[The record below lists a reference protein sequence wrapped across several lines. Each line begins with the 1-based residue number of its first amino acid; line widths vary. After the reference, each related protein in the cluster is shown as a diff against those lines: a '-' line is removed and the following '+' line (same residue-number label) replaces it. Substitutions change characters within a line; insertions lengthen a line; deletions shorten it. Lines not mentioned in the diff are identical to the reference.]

1 MSKETMKWLHEN
13 TLIGYRDELGDAWHG
28 DAGNHYDGIVPIER
42 VEQLFSWTA
51 ESKPV
56 FMDHGV
62 EDGLQ
67 PIPGKRAIVHPDTNQ
82 TFAIVSDRYEIH
94 QYREWLLEQVSALL
108 DVSSGELGIGSAGLL
123 RGGGQAWVQVRPP
136 ETVEIGG
143 EEHLPWVL
151 ATTSLDASLATQ
163 YKGQRQRVV
172 CDNTLAVGLRGG
184 QAEFRVRHVKGN
196 HLRLAEAREA
206 LEMLFKAQGEF
217 EHEMEMLMNN
227 AVTNQQFTDIVFE
240 LMPTPEPVIKDG
252 KQTNRRAINRVAA
265 DRQKLS
271 ELWVEDPRVAPWTNT
286 EWGVLQAFNTW
297 FTWER
302 SGLEKEQAKARA
314 LRDGVDGT
322 TAAFDRKVRGALE
335 AVVA

>member
-42 VEQLFSWTA
+42 VEQLFSWEA
-51 ESKPV
+51 QSRPV

-143 EEHLPWVL
+143 DEHLPWVL

-172 CDNTLAVGLRGG
+172 CDNTLAVGLREG

-227 AVTNQQFTDIVFE
+227 YVSEVQWNEVVEAMLPYPEKVMEGSKVKNQ
-240 LMPTPEPVIKDG
+240 
-252 KQTNRRAINRVAA
+252 RAINTVEQSRY
-265 DRQKLS
+265 KLH
-271 ELWVEDPRVAPWTNT
+271 ELWGADDRVAPWTNT

>member
-1 MSKETMKWLHEN
+1 MSKETLEWLHEN
-13 TLIGYRDELGDAWHG
+13 TLIGYRDELGAAWHG
-28 DAGNHYDGIVPIER
+28 DGDNHFAAEVPIER
-42 VEQLFSWTA
+42 VERLFGWEA
-51 ESKPV
+51 ESRPV
-56 FMDHGV
+56 FMDCGV

-67 PIPGKRAIVHPDTNQ
+67 EIKGKRAIVHPDTNQ

-94 QYREWLLEQVSALL
+94 QYQEWLVEQVSALL

-136 ETVEIGG
+136 ATVEIGG

-172 CDNTLAVGLRGG
+172 CDNTLAVGLREG
-184 QAEFRVRHVKGN
+184 QAEFRVQHVKGTQM
-196 HLRLAEAREA
+196 RLAEAREA
-206 LEMLFKAQGEF
+206 LEMLFTAQGEF

-227 AVTNQQFTDIVFE
+227 TVTVDQFTDVVFDM
-240 LMPTPEPVIKDG
+240 MPSPEPVMKAG
-252 KQTNRRAINRVAA
+252 KQTNTRAINRVAS
-265 DRQKLS
+265 DRQTIS
-271 ELWVEDPRVAPWTNT
+271 MLWNDDPRVAPWRGT

-302 SGLEKEQAKARA
+302 SGLDKEQAKARA
-314 LRDGVDGT
+314 LRNGVDGT
-322 TAAFDRKVRGALE
+322 TAAFDRKVKGVLE
-335 AVVA
+335 GVMA

>member
-1 MSKETMKWLHEN
+1 
-13 TLIGYRDELGDAWHG
+13 
-28 DAGNHYDGIVPIER
+28 VPIER
-42 VEQLFSWTA
+42 VERLFRWKA
-51 ESKPV
+51 ESRPV
-56 FMDHGV
+56 FMDCGV

-67 PIPGKRAIVHPDTNQ
+67 EIKGKRAIVHPDTNQ

-94 QYREWLLEQVSALL
+94 QYQEWLVEQVSALL

-136 ETVEIGG
+136 ATVEIGG

-172 CDNTLAVGLRGG
+172 CDNTLAVGLREG
-184 QAEFRVRHVKGN
+184 QAEFRVRHVTGTKM
-196 HLRLAEAREA
+196 RLAEAREA
-206 LEMLFKAQGEF
+206 LELLFTAQGEF
-217 EHEMEMLMNN
+217 EHEMEMLMGNY
-227 AVTNQQFTDIVFE
+227 VSDQQFQQVIE
-240 LMPTPEPVIKDG
+240 SILPIPEKVMEGSKV
-252 KQTNRRAINRVAA
+252 KNQRAINNVMTAHTTL
-265 DRQKLS
+265 DN
-271 ELWVEDPRVAPWTNT
+271 LWCEDPRVQPWMLT
-286 EWGVLQAFNTW
+286 EWGVMQAFNTW

-302 SGLEKEQAKARA
+302 SGLDKEEAKARA

-322 TAAFDRKVRGALE
+322 TAAFDRKVKGVLE